1 MEFSEGQVD
10 ALGEFVT
17 HRSTNFIIAL
27 ALMTI
32 GGSEALNVGD
42 RSISQTMTLFMI
54 STGQCC
60 RIRLSFGGQDRLRR
74 LPSAG

>member
-10 ALGEFVT
+10 ALGEFVA
-17 HRSTNFIIAL
+17 HRGTNFIIVL

-42 RSISQTMTLFMI
+42 RFDTPK
-54 STGQCC
+54 
-60 RIRLSFGGQDRLRR
+60 R
-74 LPSAG
+74 